1 MLRMRTINQAITEIK
16 QADPNT
22 AITERA
28 IRRLITTNAVPSIKI
43 GRKYLIDMDVLEGY
57 LSNPP
62 PIDNIIPYGVIRPV
76 NVKR

>member
-16 QADPNT
+16 QADQNT

-43 GRKYLIDMDVLEGY
+43 GCKYLVDMDNLERY
-57 LSNPP
+57 LSDPP
-62 PIDNIIPYGVIRPV
+62 SIQHEEPHVIRPI
-76 NVKR
+76 NVRR